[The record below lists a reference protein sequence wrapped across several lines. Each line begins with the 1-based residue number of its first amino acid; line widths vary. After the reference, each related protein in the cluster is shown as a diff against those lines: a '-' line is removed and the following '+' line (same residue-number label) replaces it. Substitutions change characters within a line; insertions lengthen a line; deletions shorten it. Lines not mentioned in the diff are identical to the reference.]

1 MPFPWEI
8 VVSLGMQL
16 LSMDRVLC
24 NYCYSRN
31 KSNGYSI
38 ELNNYTDSP
47 WHSAVIGAILG
58 WNTPAL
64 TIAIHTVGCGLVTSA

>member
-1 MPFPWEI
+1 MLLPWEI

-16 LSMDRVLC
+16 LSMNRVLY

-31 KSNGYSI
+31 TSI
-38 ELNNYTDSP
+38 GHSMELNNYTDSP

-58 WNTPAL
+58 WYTP
-64 TIAIHTVGCGLVTSA
+64 AIHTVGCGLVTSA